1 MNVLVPIKWV
11 VDPYVRIQID
21 PKSRCVKT
29 ANVKMT
35 SNPFDA
41 VALEQALRIREC
53 CPVQATNI
61 IIVTIGN
68 MTAQEA
74 LRHGLA
80 LGADRA
86 LHILTDESWEPLSIA
101 KILQKVVI
109 EEAVDVVFMGKQAI
123 DGDHNQTGQMLAALL
138 DWPQLTFASK
148 LQLQDSQLTVTRDVD
163 GGVEILTCNLPA
175 VVTVDLHL
183 NEPRYATLP
192 NIVRAKHK
200 PIKMIP
206 LPQLKLELS
215 QDLEQVG
222 VSEPPLRP
230 SGITVSSA
238 AELVGYLKNKEQV
251 I

>member
-1 MNVLVPIKWV
+1 MNILVPIKWV

-21 PKSRCVKT
+21 STNRCIKT

-35 SNPFDA
+35 SNPFDE
-41 VALEQALRIREC
+41 VALEQALQIKEC
-53 CPVQATNI
+53 VPSQAAHI
-61 IIVTIGN
+61 LIVTIGDI
-68 MTAQEA
+68 TAQEA

-80 LGADRA
+80 LGADSA

-215 QDLEQVG
+215 QDLEQLG

-238 AELVGYLKNKEQV
+238 AELVSYLKNKEQV